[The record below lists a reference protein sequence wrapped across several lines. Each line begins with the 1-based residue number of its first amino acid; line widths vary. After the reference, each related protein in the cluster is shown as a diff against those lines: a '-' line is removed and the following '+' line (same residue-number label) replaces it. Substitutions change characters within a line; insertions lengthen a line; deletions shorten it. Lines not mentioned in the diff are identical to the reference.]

1 MALRTG
7 RNLSWPRAQPR
18 SRLFSPSSR
27 RRLAARSP
35 PRLPEPPSLL
45 AQYMSAALYDH
56 KPEAYNEKGPMEKE
70 QSARENPEDG
80 HLRPVIA
87 DAFAL
92 REGEEGEDFKTL
104 GWFKAGLVITCEVR
118 CPFKAEGRRP

>member
-1 MALRTG
+1 
-7 RNLSWPRAQPR
+7 
-18 SRLFSPSSR
+18 
-27 RRLAARSP
+27 
-35 PRLPEPPSLL
+35 
-45 AQYMSAALYDH
+45 MSAALYNH
-56 KPEAYNEKGPMEKE
+56 EPEAYNEKGQMEKE

-118 CPFKAEGRRP
+118 RLFKVEARRRLRPLQGGRRLVSSDSPSPYAH